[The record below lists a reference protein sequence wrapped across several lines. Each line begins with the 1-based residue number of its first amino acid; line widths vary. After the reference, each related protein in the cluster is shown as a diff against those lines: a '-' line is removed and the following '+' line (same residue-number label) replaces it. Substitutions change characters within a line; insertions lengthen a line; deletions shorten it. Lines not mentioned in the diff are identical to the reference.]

1 MSVKQK
7 HEITCRCGFMF
18 EAELWDGVNAQEQPD
33 LKELLLDGELNIV
46 VCPSCGEMFYAEHF
60 MIYFDPSEELLAFVF
75 PEARKREKEKCSKEM
90 REKFENIKLE
100 SNSYGVD
107 YEPMVLFGLESLME
121 FLVKQEENELEIQVV
136 EKLAKE
142 LGLGIA
148 RLRPSI
154 ARTYGIPK
162 VLPRRRSQTNGSVD
176 DIYAGLNDLTR
187 KNRHLKFY
195 SHALEK
201 IREVGDLQLQQEAEP
216 ADDRY

>member
-1 MSVKQK
+1 
-7 HEITCRCGFMF
+7 
-18 EAELWDGVNAQEQPD
+18 
-33 LKELLLDGELNIV
+33 
-46 VCPSCGEMFYAEHF
+46 
-60 MIYFDPSEELLAFVF
+60 
-75 PEARKREKEKCSKEM
+75 M

-162 VLPRRRSQTNGSVD
+162 VLPRRAPNTNNSVD
-176 DIYAGLNDLTR
+176 DIYAGLKYLTR
-187 KNRHLKFY
+187 KNRYLKFY

-201 IREVGDLQLQQEAEP
+201 IREVGDLQFQQEAEP
-216 ADDRY
+216 ADDRH

>member
-7 HEITCRCGFMF
+7 HEITCRCGFTL
-18 EAELWDGVNAQEQPD
+18 EAELWDGINVQEQPE

-46 VCPSCGEMFYAEHF
+46 ICPRCGEMFYAEHF
-60 MIYFDPSEELLAFVF
+60 LIYFDPSEELLAFVF

-100 SNSYGVD
+100 SGSYGMD

-121 FLVKQEENELEIQVV
+121 FLVKQDENELEIQVV

-142 LGLGIA
+142 LGFGIA

-154 ARTYGIPK
+154 ARLYGIPK
-162 VLPRRRSQTNGSVD
+162 VLPCRSSQTNGSVD
-176 DIYAGLNDLTR
+176 DIYAGLKDLTR
-187 KNRHLKFY
+187 KNRRLKFY
-195 SHALEK
+195 SHALDR
-201 IREVGDLQLQQEAEP
+201 IREVGDLQFQQEVKTG
-216 ADDRY
+216 R

>member
-7 HEITCRCGFMF
+7 HEITCRCGFTL
-18 EAELWDGVNAQEQPD
+18 EAELWDGINVQEQPE

-46 VCPSCGEMFYAEHF
+46 ICPRCDEMFYAEHF
-60 MIYFDPSEELLAFVF
+60 LIYFDPSEELLAFVF

-100 SNSYGVD
+100 SGSYGMD

-121 FLVKQEENELEIQVV
+121 FLVKQDENELEIQVV

-142 LGLGIA
+142 LGFGIA

-154 ARTYGIPK
+154 ARLYGIPK
-162 VLPRRRSQTNGSVD
+162 VLPCRSSQTNGSVD
-176 DIYAGLNDLTR
+176 DIYAGLKDLTR
-187 KNRHLKFY
+187 KNRRLKFY
-195 SHALEK
+195 SHALDR
-201 IREVGDLQLQQEAEP
+201 IREVGDLQFQQEVKTG
-216 ADDRY
+216 R

>member
-1 MSVKQK
+1 MSIKQK
-7 HEITCRCGFMF
+7 HEVTCRCGWTF

-46 VCPSCGEMFYAEHF
+46 ICPRCGEMFYAEHF
-60 MIYFDPSEELLAFVF
+60 VIYFDPSEELLAFVF
-75 PEARKREKEKCSKEM
+75 PEARKREKEKCSMEM
-90 REKFENIKLE
+90 REKFDNIKLE
-100 SNSYGVD
+100 SNSYSMD
-107 YEPMVLFGLESLME
+107 YEPMILFGLESLME

-142 LGLGIA
+142 VGFGIA

-162 VLPRRRSQTNGSVD
+162 VLPCHTSQTNGSVD
-176 DIYAGLNDLTR
+176 NIYAGLKDLTR
-187 KNRHLKFY
+187 KNRCLKFY

-201 IREVGDLQLQQEAEP
+201 IREVGELQLQQETEP
-216 ADDRY
+216 ANDKS